1 MVIKNT
7 TTYGAQLTSLG
18 DGSDSSFWRQG
29 GAWSSGTPTN
39 AGISIGTTFS
49 GNPQLATAGVGGA
62 GAGIISGFLTYLV
75 IYNFGATGAAQ
86 PATGLFVGLSI
97 NGSSSQIY
105 DYQIGTLEAAGQ
117 QFSGAYI
124 YQPGSIQP
132 FYINLLAKTVTGT
145 ATLAFGS
152 ITVIGIN

>member
-1 MVIKNT
+1 MAIKNT

-49 GNPQLATAGVGGA
+49 GNPYIATVGLVTNA
-62 GAGIISGFLTYLV
+62 NISGFLTYLV
-75 IYNFGATGAAQ
+75 TFNLGATADAQ
-86 PATGLFVGLSI
+86 PATGLFVGLG
-97 NGSSSQIY
+97 NGASSTPFYSY
-105 DYQIGTLEAAGQ
+105 EIGILENSGQ
-117 QFSGAYI
+117 QFSGSYI

-132 FYINLLAKTVTGT
+132 FYLTLQAKTASGT

>member
-1 MVIKNT
+1 MAIKNT

-39 AGISIGTTFS
+39 SGVSIGTTFS
-49 GNPQLATAGVGGA
+49 GNPYLASIGVSNP
-62 GAGIISGFLTYLV
+62 IISGFLTYL
-75 IYNFGATGAAQ
+75 ITFNLGATADAQ
-86 PATGLFVGLSI
+86 PATGLFVGLGTTSTPFY
-97 NGSSSQIY
+97 SY
-105 DYQIGTLEAAGQ
+105 EIGVLENSGQ
-117 QFSGAYI
+117 QFSGSYI

-132 FYINLLAKTVTGT
+132 FFLTLQAKTASGT